1 MADIS
6 VYPRTDA
13 NDASPKVAAGTYWED
28 GAKSYRY
35 VQIEDMNV
43 AAGDVVEL
51 SDTTGGEV
59 TKDRAGGSSLG
70 RRTVAGVALATVTDA
85 QYGVVQVGGVVS
97 MKAANATSGVAGT
110 GLVPHPTSD
119 GLIAV
124 ATTST
129 KDNIFAVA
137 LGNSTA
143 TTSGAGL
150 IIAKIIRA
158 L

>member
-13 NDASPKVAAGTYWED
+13 NHSAPVVDAGTRWD
-28 GAKSYRY
+28 QGAASYRY
-35 VQIEDMNV
+35 VQVEDANL

-51 SDTTGGEV
+51 ADTTGGEV

-70 RRTVAGVALATVTDA
+70 RGTVAGVALATVTDA
-85 QYGVVQVGGVVS
+85 NYGVVQVGGVALV
-97 MKAANATSGVAGT
+97 KAATAAVGTAGALLVPSATD
-110 GLVPHPTSD
+110 GLV
-119 GLIAV
+119 AV

-129 KDNIFAVA
+129 KDYVFAVA

-150 IIAKIIRA
+150 IVAKIVKA

>member
-13 NDASPKVAAGTYWED
+13 NHESPVVDAGTRWDD

-35 VQIEDMNV
+35 VQVED
-43 AAGDVVEL
+43 AALAVGDVVEL
-51 SDTTGGEV
+51 SDTSGGEV

-70 RRTVAGVALATVTDA
+70 RGAVAGVALAAVDDA
-85 QYGVVQVGGVVS
+85 SYGVVQTGGVAEV
-97 MKAANATSGVAGT
+97 KAASAIAAGT
-110 GLVPHPTSD
+110 MLAPSATDGLVE
-119 GLIAV
+119 A
-124 ATTST
+124 ATTSSS
-129 KDNIFAVA
+129 DYIFAVS
-137 LGNSTA
+137 LGTSTA

-150 IIAKIIRA
+150 VYAKIVRA

>member
-1 MADIS
+1 MADIQ
-6 VYPRTDA
+6 VYPREDV
-13 NDASPKVAAGTYWED
+13 NHASPVVGKGTRWD
-28 GAKSYRY
+28 KGAKSYRY
-35 VQIEDMNV
+35 VQVEDMNL

-70 RRTVAGVALATVTDA
+70 RGTVAGVALATVTDA
-85 QYGVVQVGGVVS
+85 NYGVVQVGGVALV
-97 MKAANATSGVAGT
+97 KAATAAVGAAGT
-110 GLVPHPTSD
+110 MLAPSATDGLVV
-119 GLIAV
+119 A
-124 ATTST
+124 ATTAT
-129 KDNIFAVA
+129 KDSIFAVA

-150 IIAKIIRA
+150 IVAKIIKA